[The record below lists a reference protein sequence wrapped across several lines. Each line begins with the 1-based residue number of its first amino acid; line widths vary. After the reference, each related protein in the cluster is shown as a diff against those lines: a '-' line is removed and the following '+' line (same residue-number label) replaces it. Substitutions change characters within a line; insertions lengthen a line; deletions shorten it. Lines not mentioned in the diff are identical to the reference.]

1 MPLFEFDAGR
11 LVPAQFGHRAA
22 EPLSP
27 KVLDAVCG
35 HALDL
40 VQRPLFPV
48 NAQAA
53 DAARRLTAL
62 DPAGRPVG
70 IVVAQRLDGAGF
82 VEALAWAGDLALRS
96 WDDMVAGYAGE
107 SFDRDWSAFR
117 EAQPAGQA
125 PGARVHLLVAEVD
138 DDIRSALVAL
148 AGAAVSVHELN
159 LREMSNGRRFVEVRQ
174 ISGGQ
179 AIPLTA
185 VGGIRREPSLPVG
198 PNRRPAELDEAV
210 VDEPAVGEGAGGEI
224 GAGEI
229 GAGESVAGESVAGDL
244 GGGEVAAGD
253 PGGDPGGGEPAGGD
267 VRPTPPAQPDEHL
280 RLIGSALPNAVSI
293 VWQDRGGLGPEARL
307 TTRGWIELPGGRRVG
322 SPAAAL
328 QTFGVAPLIDP
339 WRGWRFGADGPSLA
353 DAREEL
359 VRARERA
366 AMRQAATHETTQGLS
381 RRGRRRLESS
391 D

>member
-1 MPLFEFDAGR
+1 
-11 LVPAQFGHRAA
+11 
-22 EPLSP
+22 
-27 KVLDAVCG
+27 
-35 HALDL
+35 
-40 VQRPLFPV
+40 
-48 NAQAA
+48 
-53 DAARRLTAL
+53 
-62 DPAGRPVG
+62 
-70 IVVAQRLDGAGF
+70 
-82 VEALAWAGDLALRS
+82 
-96 WDDMVAGYAGE
+96 MVAGYAGE

-148 AGAAVSVHELN
+148 AGAGVSVHELN

-229 GAGESVAGESVAGDL
+229 GAGESVAGDL

-322 SPAAAL
+322 SPGAAL
-328 QTFGVAPLIDP
+328 DVFGVTATVDP
-339 WRGWRFGADGPSLA
+339 WHGWRFGADGPSLA
-353 DAREEL
+353 EAHEEL
-359 VRARERA
+359 ARAQERARQATTHQTTER
-366 AMRQAATHETTQGLS
+366 LS
-381 RRGRRRLESS
+381 RRGRRRLASS